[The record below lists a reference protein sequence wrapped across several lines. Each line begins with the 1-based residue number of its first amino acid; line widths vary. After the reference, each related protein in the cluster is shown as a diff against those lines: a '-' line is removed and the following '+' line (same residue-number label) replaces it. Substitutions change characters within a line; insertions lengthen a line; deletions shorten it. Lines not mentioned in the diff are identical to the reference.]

1 MQDFTNLKVWHRAHA
16 LALSVYRA
24 TGPFPQEEQYGLT
37 NQIRRAC
44 VSVPA
49 NIAEGCGTDGNADF
63 GRFLQMAMRSASELQ
78 YHLLL
83 ARDLGYLDHEA
94 HTPLNDAVQE
104 VKRMLSVL
112 ITKVRARSYAR
123 ATTTKS

>member
-16 LALSVYRA
+16 LALSVHRA
-24 TGPFPQEEQYGLT
+24 TGPFPKEEQYGLT
-37 NQIRRAC
+37 DQIRRAC
-44 VSVPA
+44 VSVLA

-83 ARDLGYLDHEA
+83 ARDLGYFDDLA
-94 HTPLNDAVQE
+94 HAPLNNAVQE

-112 ITKVRARSYAR
+112 IIKVSARSHTR
-123 ATTTKS
+123 AVTTNS